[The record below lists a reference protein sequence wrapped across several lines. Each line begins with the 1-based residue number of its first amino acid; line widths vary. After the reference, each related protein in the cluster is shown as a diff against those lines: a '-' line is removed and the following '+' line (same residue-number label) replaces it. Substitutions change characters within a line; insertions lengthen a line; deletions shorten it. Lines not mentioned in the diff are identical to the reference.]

1 MSGAAI
7 AFLSLTVQAMGAQP
21 ALSSV
26 PSPSPGT
33 TPVPSPPPPRPPEPT
48 VTHAAA
54 ANGGGVDLSASRGTV
69 RVYEGTTPSDQ
80 RAETPASGYGQ
91 RTSARQAT
99 VVRDAAGNTFTRFM
113 SGCVGVQLDPGRY
126 GPVGEEVACVPGE
139 PGPEEV
145 VAPVQIVF
153 TAQEMQSLPIDP
165 GTLTMQ
171 PDRGNVLINIDTVAY
186 TDAVPQTFET
196 AVLGVPV
203 TVRVWPVEY
212 AWDWGDGTVFTTTDP
227 GAPWPQYTVG
237 HTYLR
242 ATAEGETRTITVTTS
257 WHGDFSVAGGP
268 PQPVDGTAVT
278 STATTP
284 FEVITA
290 STSLTTG
297 EEIGRG

>member
-1 MSGAAI
+1 
-7 AFLSLTVQAMGAQP
+7 
-21 ALSSV
+21 
-26 PSPSPGT
+26 
-33 TPVPSPPPPRPPEPT
+33 
-48 VTHAAA
+48 
-54 ANGGGVDLSASRGTV
+54 
-69 RVYEGTTPSDQ
+69 
-80 RAETPASGYGQ
+80 
-91 RTSARQAT
+91 
-99 VVRDAAGNTFTRFM
+99 M

-145 VAPVQIVF
+145 VAPVQIGF

-186 TDAVPQTFET
+186 TDAVPQTFAT
-196 AVLGVPV
+196 AVLGAPV

-297 EEIGRG
+297 KEIGRH

>member
-1 MSGAAI
+1 MTAEQVAVTGAEGVTEQVGVVSA
-7 AFLSLTVQAMGAQP
+7 G
-21 ALSSV
+21 
-26 PSPSPGT
+26 
-33 TPVPSPPPPRPPEPT
+33 PRPLYP
-48 VTHAAA
+48 
-54 ANGGGVDLSASRGTV
+54 
-69 RVYEGTTPSDQ
+69 
-80 RAETPASGYGQ
+80 
-91 RTSARQAT
+91 QAT
-99 VVRDAAGNTFTRFM
+99 VTRDEQGNTFTYRS
-113 SGCVGVQLDPGRY
+113 SGCVGVLLAAQYY
-126 GPVGEEVACVPGE
+126 GNVGEEVACEPVEPGE
-139 PGPEEV
+139 EGAE
-145 VAPVQIVF
+145 PVQVVV
-153 TAQEMQSLPIDP
+153 TAAEMQRLPIDP

-171 PDRGNVLINIDTVAY
+171 PDRGNVLINVDTVAY